1 MTGTSLVIVYFS
13 GFGHT
18 ARQAE
23 ALAEGARDA
32 GAEVVMIR
40 LGEDGLLSEV
50 DWQAIRD
57 ADGVIYGSPT
67 YMGGPA
73 WQFKRFADASSKL
86 WMGQELA
93 GKIAGG
99 FTTSASTVGDKSEL
113 ISWFFTFAQQHGQIW
128 VGPGVMP
135 SNMKESGPADVNWT
149 GASTGLMAI
158 APADASPDEAP
169 RAGDLQTARLYGAR
183 LAQLASRRMAA

>member
-1 MTGTSLVIVYFS
+1 MTQVTIAIIYFS

-23 ALAEGARDA
+23 AVAEGVHGT
-32 GAEVVMIR
+32 GAEAVMIR
-40 LGEDGLLSEV
+40 IPEDGVLS
-50 DWQAIRD
+50 DAGWQALRA
-57 ADGVIYGSPT
+57 ADGIAYGSPT

-99 FTTSASTVGDKSEL
+99 FTTSASTVGDKSEV

-128 VGPGVMP
+128 VGPGMLP
-135 SNMKESGPADVNWT
+135 SNQKSSSPADVNWT

-158 APADASPDEAP
+158 APADSSPDEAP
-169 RAGDLQTARLYGAR
+169 RAGDLETARLYGAR
-183 LAQLASRRMAA
+183 LSQIATQKLAA

>member
-1 MTGTSLVIVYFS
+1 MTGSQLAIVYFS
-13 GFGHT
+13 GYGHT

-23 ALAEGARDA
+23 ALADGARDA
-32 GAEVVMIR
+32 GADVTMIR
-40 LGEDGLLSEV
+40 LSDEGLLNDA
-50 DWQAIRD
+50 DWQVLKHADAI
-57 ADGVIYGSPT
+57 VYGSPT

-86 WMGQELA
+86 WMEQELA

-99 FTTSASTVGDKSEL
+99 FTTSASTVGDKSET

-135 SNMKESGPADVNWT
+135 SNQKSNGPADVNWT

-158 APADASPDEAP
+158 APADSTPEEAP
-169 RAGDLQTARLYGAR
+169 RPGDLQTARLYGAR
-183 LAQLASRRMAA
+183 LARIADRKLAA